1 MEVKPQLCCEPNPKP
16 PLFPVHGVC
25 PEHPGFPEQGRGA
38 ASHRPAA
45 VPLLGWRMHAWLHIH
60 GMCNAFQ
67 GPGEHLA
74 VRTASLTSDLH
85 FEQQFWLEDT
95 SDGFINNARTHFQI
109 KNLESGLKKKF
120 NFVVNIFPEGFPCL
134 RLAGAWKGLT
144 MWGHSP
150 DAPQLQIRHWGAI
163 CPLRPQGTAAAVTW
177 AFCCDA

>member
-1 MEVKPQLCCEPNPKP
+1 MKVKPQLCCEPNHKP

-38 ASHRPAA
+38 ASHRTTA
-45 VPLLGWRMHAWLHIH
+45 VPLLGWRMHAWFHIH

-67 GPGEHLA
+67 GPGEHLV
-74 VRTASLTSDLH
+74 VRIASLTSDLD
-85 FEQQFWLEDT
+85 FEQQFWLE
-95 SDGFINNARTHFQI
+95 THLVDPLAMPGPNSKLKI
-109 KNLESGLKKKF
+109 LSLVKKKKIS
-120 NFVVNIFPEGFPCL
+120 FVVNIFPEGFPCL

-163 CPLRPQGTAAAVTW
+163 CPIRPQCAAAAVTW
-177 AFCCDA
+177 ALCCDA